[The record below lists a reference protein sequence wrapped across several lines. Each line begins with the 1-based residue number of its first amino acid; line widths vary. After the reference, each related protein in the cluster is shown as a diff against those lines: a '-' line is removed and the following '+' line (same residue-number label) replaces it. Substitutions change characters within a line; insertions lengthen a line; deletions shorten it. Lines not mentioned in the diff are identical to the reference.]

1 MPWLDND
8 WIRCCNPI
16 KLKEYL
22 SLGQEVVTTWFPEVE
37 HYLDFVHVAKS
48 GDEFL
53 ARIDEVVQGKRKGGD
68 RQALLARATWDD
80 RTAELLRYLDGV
92 AAVRSGNLVSP
103 CAVS

>member
-37 HYLDFVHVAKS
+37 HYRDFVHVAKS

-53 ARIDEVVQGKRKGGD
+53 QRLDQVIAGATALGD
-68 RQALLARATWDD
+68 RDALLAAATWDD
-80 RTAELLRYLDGV
+80 RTQELLGYLDSLAAAGHSRTV
-92 AAVRSGNLVSP
+92 AVPSQ
-103 CAVS
+103 